1 MTNLSTII
9 DQIGQLEAQKAKL
22 EREVKAM
29 KAALEELTAGR
40 YEGERF
46 ALTVS
51 EFETTT
57 YDNEAIRAHDRQQP
71 LGTVEQGVVC
81 LDQRTLGRDLLA
93 AALGRAPDRE
103 ALAPPHHQRPQGC
116 PRSLKSLD
124 PLQSRR
130 GV

>member
-1 MTNLSTII
+1 MNNLSTII

-51 EFETTT
+51 EFDTTT
-57 YDNEAIRAHDRQQP
+57 YDNEAIRAHCSPQ
-71 LGTVEQGVVC
+71 
-81 LDQRTLGRDLLA
+81 LLA
-93 AALGRAPDRE
+93 AHRIVKPTRR
-103 ALAPPHHQRPQGC
+103 LAISVR
-116 PRSLKSLD
+116 KD
-124 PLQSRR
+124 AM
-130 GV
+130 VAA

>member
-9 DQIGQLEAQKAKL
+9 DQIGQLEAQKSKL

-29 KAALEELTAGR
+29 KAALEELSAGK

-57 YDNEAIRAHDRQQP
+57 YDNEAIRAHCSPQ
-71 LGTVEQGVVC
+71 
-81 LDQRTLGRDLLA
+81 LLA
-93 AALGRAPDRE
+93 AHRTVKPSRRLAVSVRKD
-103 ALAPPHHQRPQGC
+103 ALAA
-116 PRSLKSLD
+116 
-124 PLQSRR
+124 
-130 GV
+130 